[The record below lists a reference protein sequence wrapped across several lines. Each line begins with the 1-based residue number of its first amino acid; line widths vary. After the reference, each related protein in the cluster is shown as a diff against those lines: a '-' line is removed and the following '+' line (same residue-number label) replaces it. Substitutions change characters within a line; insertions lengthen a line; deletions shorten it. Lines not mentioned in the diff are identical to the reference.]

1 MHGYSV
7 HWTESRT
14 CMHGICSLIT
24 HYARCAAFVNIC
36 KPIGK
41 SEETKNKKRRDNYRV
56 HQPRLDPRI
65 SFNASLANQRH
76 TSCTSLPTR
85 QLPKTTPCCS
95 RTSFAR
101 SHRRRQSSSRR
112 LGRGAGGAP
121 ADSLTLLLLVRAS
134 EGLDVVGRS
143 TLPGVGGH
151 RRSDANW

>member
-1 MHGYSV
+1 MHAWDMFADHSLTNARYIRN
-7 HWTESRT
+7 HKQTDRRKPEASR
-14 CMHGICSLIT
+14 
-24 HYARCAAFVNIC
+24 
-36 KPIGK
+36 
-41 SEETKNKKRRDNYRV
+41 KRKERRKL
-56 HQPRLDPRI
+56 HQHRSNQSRLDPRV
-65 SFNASLANQRH
+65 SLNASLANQRH

-121 ADSLTLLLLVRAS
+121 ADSLTLLLLVRAV
-134 EGLDVVGRS
+134 EGLDVDVAGRR

-151 RRSDANW
+151 RRSEAN

>member
-1 MHGYSV
+1 MGYHV
-7 HWTESRT
+7 
-14 CMHGICSLIT
+14 CSLIT
-24 HYARCAAFVNIC
+24 QSLMHAASASASVITS
-36 KPIGK
+36 KPIDGK
-41 SEETKNKKRRDNYRV
+41 QKRGEKRERETQRERERRSCIN
-56 HQPRLDPRI
+56 QSRLDPRI
-65 SFNASLANQRH
+65 SLNASLANQRH

-121 ADSLTLLLLVRAS
+121 ADSLTLLLLVRAV
-134 EGLDVVGRS
+134 EGLDVDVAGRR

-151 RRSDANW
+151 RRSEAN